1 MTRHPSPAD
10 IARLMRIQSAGG
22 PGIIIADSCD
32 ANGLDV
38 PALTAATKDKLRRR
52 LPEEASVHNPVDL
65 IASATAESYAFALEC
80 VLQDPQIDAT
90 IAAFVP
96 PLGIQTQDV
105 AEAIVRVNARF
116 PDKPMLAVLMGRE
129 GLPAGLAELHDADV
143 PAYIF
148 PESAAASLGAMWQ
161 YAQRQQREPGSF
173 VSFETDDETV
183 TSIIDATLAQGQT
196 KLSEPDALRVLEA
209 YGVPV
214 APWVFVTHEGRGSL
228 ATAAAEAA
236 AELGFPVALKL
247 VSTSI
252 IHKTDVGAVELNR
265 QNKEDVRRAVRDM
278 VKRVQEPPREADVDV
293 PQVDGILVQQ
303 KASPGRETIV
313 GLTRMPQV
321 GPMVM
326 FGLGGIYVEVL
337 RDVVLRLCPL
347 LDRDADEMIR
357 EVRMYTLLEGV
368 RGEPPRDLAALAE
381 TLLRVSQLAERH
393 PRIQEMDI
401 NPLLALD
408 RGAVAVDAR
417 IGVGNSE

>member
-1 MTRHPSPAD
+1 M
-10 IARLMRIQSAGG
+10 
-22 PGIIIADSCD
+22 
-32 ANGLDV
+32 
-38 PALTAATKDKLRRR
+38 
-52 LPEEASVHNPVDL
+52 
-65 IASATAESYAFALEC
+65 
-80 VLQDPQIDAT
+80 
-90 IAAFVP
+90 
-96 PLGIQTQDV
+96 
-105 AEAIVRVNARF
+105 
-116 PDKPMLAVLMGRE
+116 
-129 GLPAGLAELHDADV
+129 
-143 PAYIF
+143 
-148 PESAAASLGAMWQ
+148 
-161 YAQRQQREPGSF
+161 
-173 VSFETDDETV
+173 
-183 TSIIDATLAQGQT
+183 
-196 KLSEPDALRVLEA
+196 
-209 YGVPV
+209 
-214 APWVFVTHEGRGSL
+214 
-228 ATAAAEAA
+228 
-236 AELGFPVALKL
+236 
-247 VSTSI
+247 
-252 IHKTDVGAVELNR
+252 
-265 QNKEDVRRAVRDM
+265 RRAVRDM

-303 KASPGRETIV
+303 MASPGRETIV

-357 EVRMYTLLEGV
+357 EVRMYRLLEGV